1 MASSANHVNK
11 IESIYGKFNAIEI
24 NSMSS
29 MSSLSPEDIYAENM
43 QSFSSSACVSV
54 CSQYLNALVSSVSA
68 KTGEV
73 H

>member
-29 MSSLSPEDIYAENM
+29 LSPEDIYAENM
-43 QSFSSSACVSV
+43 QSFSSSACVCV